1 MINARV
7 RKITVAGALSAVVFI
22 LQVTGLGM
30 IPLPIASF
38 TIMHVP
44 VIIGAIIEGP
54 VVGVFIGFLFGM
66 FSLIRAATSA
76 VTPFDLAFVNPLIS
90 VLPRLFIGPVAWL
103 IYRLINGKES
113 GTGITNV
120 IFGPDYLPTATS
132 GTAESR
138 SGSKFAIVRKCA
150 AIIAGGVTGSMTNT
164 ILVLSALALS
174 GILPVPDGQTAWQII
189 IAVAS
194 FNGLIEA
201 GIAAAISFAVVI
213 AWQKIALG
221 GKPKLMRGKE
231 DLTHHR
237 KSGDSV

>member
-1 MINARV
+1 MITTRV

-76 VTPFDLAFVNPLIS
+76 VTPLDLAFVNPLIS

-103 IYRLINGKES
+103 IYRLINGKERGAANVGGVAGS
-113 GTGITNV
+113 G
-120 IFGPDYLPTATS
+120 AAESTS
-132 GTAESR
+132 GGR
-138 SGSKFAIVRKCA
+138 FAIVRKCA

-221 GKPKLMRGKE
+221 GKPKLIR
-231 DLTHHR
+231 
-237 KSGDSV
+237 

>member
-1 MINARV
+1 
-7 RKITVAGALSAVVFI
+7 
-22 LQVTGLGM
+22 
-30 IPLPIASF
+30 
-38 TIMHVP
+38 
-44 VIIGAIIEGP
+44 
-54 VVGVFIGFLFGM
+54 
-66 FSLIRAATSA
+66 
-76 VTPFDLAFVNPLIS
+76 
-90 VLPRLFIGPVAWL
+90 
-103 IYRLINGKES
+103 
-113 GTGITNV
+113 
-120 IFGPDYLPTATS
+120 
-132 GTAESR
+132 
-138 SGSKFAIVRKCA
+138 
-150 AIIAGGVTGSMTNT
+150 MTNT